1 MTTSLQNEL
10 PAMEHPVPR
19 ATMEAVVDTYHGFEV
34 PDPYRWLEDGQPPRT
49 REWLETQ
56 NGLWREYLR
65 TIPARD
71 RIRQRIS
78 ELLCVDTCE
87 PPQKIANRYFFRRR
101 TAEQEQSCIYMREGA
116 SGKDELLVDPASH
129 NSGKYTSV
137 KIVSISRDGK
147 LLAYEVKHGGE
158 YSRAIE
164 ILDVD
169 RRTVLRDRLPLGF
182 LRTFFFPA
190 GNEGF
195 YYVHEPLNSPTP
207 VEHAAYEHVFGTDA
221 CADRKIFSAGDDPL
235 VRLVIRS
242 NDGLHGLVI
251 VQSTDSASSKTST
264 DLYLLPLRG
273 AGRAT
278 LLLQSI
284 KGRFGPV
291 MVNGRLFAITEQD
304 APNSRIV
311 EIELSEKGAGAWHEV
326 VPESAERIQKF
337 NIVAGKIFV
346 RYTRN
351 LSTVITGYDLS
362 GKRLGD
368 LPIPESCTAGVAG
381 ASSNSDEL
389 FIQLQSFQQPPSII
403 RYRPDTGETSSW
415 AQKQVPFDGSQYESK
430 RVSFISRDGTGV
442 PMFLVGRNGIFN
454 GKPQPAIL
462 TSYGGFGRSM
472 TPEFGIFTS
481 FMMEQGCIFALPNI
495 RGGGEFGIAWH
506 EAGKRRNRQN
516 SFDDFIAAAEWL
528 ISSGHTTPRKLGIF
542 GGCNSG
548 LLVAA
553 ALTQRPDLFRAVLC
567 LAPLLD
573 MLRYHRFDFAR
584 NWADEYGTA
593 DDKDDFRA
601 LRAYS
606 PYHNVA
612 EGIPYPAVLLISGD
626 SDMKVN
632 PMHARKMTARLQ
644 AATTSD
650 RPILLDYSALRGHS
664 AVLPLSVRIEAL
676 TDRVAFVCH
685 ELGLDTKRDSDAVQ

>member
-10 PAMEHPVPR
+10 SAIEHPVSR
-19 ATMEAVVDTYHGFEV
+19 APIEPLIDTYHGFEV
-34 PDPYRWLEDGQPPRT
+34 TDPYRWLEDGQSPRT

-65 TIPARD
+65 MVPARE
-71 RIRQRIS
+71 RIKERIS

-87 PPQKIANRYFFRRR
+87 PPQKIANRYFFRKRK
-101 TAEQEQSCIYMREGA
+101 AEQEQPSIYMREGA
-116 SGKDELLVDPASH
+116 SGEDELLVDPASC
-129 NSGKYTSV
+129 NSDKYTSV

-169 RRTVLRDRLPLGF
+169 RRTVLEDRLPRGF
-182 LRTFFFPA
+182 LRTFFFSA

-195 YYVHEPLNSPTP
+195 YYVHESLNSATP
-207 VEHAAYEHVFGTDA
+207 AEHVAYEHLFGTDA
-221 CADRKIFSAGDDPL
+221 SVDRKIFSAGDDPL

-242 NDGLHGLVI
+242 SDGRHGLVI
-251 VQSTDSASSKTST
+251 VQSRDSDSSRTST

-273 AGRAT
+273 ASRAT
-278 LLLQSI
+278 LLSEGI

-311 EIELSEKGAGAWHEV
+311 EIELSAKGAGAWHDV

-346 RYTRN
+346 RYTRS
-351 LSTVITGYDLS
+351 LSTVITSYNLS

-368 LPIPESCTAGVAG
+368 LPLPESCTAGVAG
-381 ASSNSDEL
+381 ASPDSDEL
-389 FIQLQSFQQPPSII
+389 FIQLQSFKQPAAII

-415 AQKQVPFDGSQYESK
+415 AQKQVPFDGSQYASK
-430 RVSFISRDGTGV
+430 RVSLISSDGTRV

-454 GKPQPAIL
+454 GKPQPTIL

-528 ISSGHTTPRKLGIF
+528 ISCGYTTSWKLAIF

-553 ALTQRPDLFRAVLC
+553 ALTQRPDLFRVGLC

-593 DDKDDFRA
+593 DNKDDFLA

-606 PYHNVA
+606 PYHNVR
-612 EGIPYPAVLLISGD
+612 EKVPYPAVLIISGD

-664 AVLPLSVRIEAL
+664 PVLPLSVRIEAL
-676 TDRVAFVCH
+676 TDRVAFVCN
-685 ELGLDTKRDSDAVQ
+685 ELGLETKKDSVAVQ